1 MLVKFNYK
9 IILQLIL
16 TLIILAV
23 IYYTYSFYIDSDET
37 KVRSDS
43 TPQLLINQDE
53 EPNIEEES
61 FIKKIEYNS
70 NDLNGNNYFI
80 QAETA
85 DMSTITSNVIL
96 MNSVSA
102 IITLQDSTKVKIFS
116 KSANYNLINF
126 NTEFSQ
132 DIKVSY
138 NDNEIFTENLDFNFE
153 DGKIYAY
160 NNLIINN
167 NLNNTKLEADRVE
180 IDLITKNTKILSK
193 NNSKK
198 ISIIKEN

>member
-43 TPQLLINQDE
+43 APQLLINQDE

>member
-9 IILQLIL
+9 VIIQLIL
-16 TLIILAV
+16 TLIIVAI
-23 IYYTYSFYIDSDET
+23 IYYTYSFYKNSDET
-37 KVRSDS
+37 KVRNDS
-43 TPQLLINQDE
+43 VPQLLINQNE

-61 FIKKIEYNS
+61 LIKKIEYNS
-70 NDLNGNNYFI
+70 SDLNGNNYFI
-80 QAETA
+80 QAKTA
-85 DMSTITSNVIL
+85 DMSTVTSNVIL